1 MTLTGTAAGLLL
13 ATLAFALAF
22 MPPPTRWRAAGV
34 ATATLLAIAI
44 ADPAISEQVALTGC
58 WVMLTAVAVVVY
70 APAVATHRPLLPMSG
85 ALAVGALA
93 GVLLAPGGLGLVAAS
108 GLVFAG
114 LLMVASLVAHRGWGL
129 ALRVVTSWAVAVAI
143 LVGTMPYFVA
153 HPGYVPDHRE

>member
-22 MPPPTRWRAAGV
+22 MPPPTKWRSTGIAA
-34 ATATLLAIAI
+34 AALLVTAIAAPPI
-44 ADPAISEQVALTGC
+44 PDQVALTGC
-58 WVMLTAVAVVVY
+58 WIMLTAVAVVVY
-70 APAVATHRPLLPMSG
+70 APTLAANRPLLPMLG
-85 ALAVGALA
+85 ALASGAWG
-93 GVLLAPGGLGLVAAS
+93 GVLLAPGGPGLAAGSALG
-108 GLVFAG
+108 FAG
-114 LLMVASLVAHRGWGL
+114 LLVVASLIAHRGWGL